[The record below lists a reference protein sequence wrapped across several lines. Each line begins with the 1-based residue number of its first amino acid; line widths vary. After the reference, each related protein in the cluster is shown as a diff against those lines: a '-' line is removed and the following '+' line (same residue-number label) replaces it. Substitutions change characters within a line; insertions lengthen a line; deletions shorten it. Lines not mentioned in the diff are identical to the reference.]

1 MNLEELLR
9 EVLRTVRSN
18 ALRSFLTLLGVIIG
32 VATLVAVVAVIS
44 GLNAYVRDKVF
55 ALAPDV
61 FVLSK
66 IGIVRSR
73 EEFVAAAK
81 RRDFDR
87 RDFERIAPLLRRARQ
102 VGAELGGTMVAK
114 YGGHRLG
121 GVVLPRNPPHH
132 RGLD

>member
-1 MNLEELLR
+1 MNFGELRR
-9 EVLRTVRSN
+9 EVRRTVRSN

-44 GLNAYVRDKVF
+44 GLNGYVRDKGF

-61 FVLSK
+61 FVLDK

-87 RDFERIAPLLRRARQ
+87 RDYERVAPLLRRARP
-102 VGAELGGTMVAK
+102 VGGEQEGTRGGQ
-114 YGGHRLG
+114 
-121 GVVLPRNPPHH
+121 
-132 RGLD
+132 